1 MKNAAD
7 VVQVLERLR
16 THASRDGRSTISVDA
31 HPASAVCTFIRHG
44 GQSTTA
50 VHLACATVVVVL
62 EGSRELHIGPRVERA
77 APGSTLVLPA
87 GWRGN
92 IVDEPDPQSG
102 VFRAFCLEFPLDL
115 VVRAYRAH
123 PVRSACTPR
132 PGLRHTIGLSQ
143 TLADAILHTA
153 SAVAAGTLPA
163 HLIEHRAMEVLLVLT
178 HEGVL
183 STSPTSS
190 APGAKEAVRALV
202 SCDPARRWTAAAIS
216 RHLGLSEPTLRRRL
230 RSEDASVRELLQEVR
245 IELASALMREEGL
258 SVAAAAEA
266 SGYRSRKRFSERF
279 KANRGRSPSAHLSR
293 GLDTGG

>member
-1 MKNAAD
+1 MKNAANA
-7 VVQVLERLR
+7 VQVLERLR
-16 THASRDGRSTISVDA
+16 TYASRDSRSTILIDV
-31 HPASAVCTFIRHG
+31 HPAPAMCAFVRHG

-50 VHLACATVVVVL
+50 VHLACATVVVI

-77 APGSTLVLPA
+77 VPGSTIVLPA

-102 VFRAFCLEFPLDL
+102 VYRAFCLEFPLDL

-132 PGLRHTIGLSQ
+132 AGLRHTIGLSQ
-143 TLADAILHTA
+143 TLADAMLHTA
-153 SAVAAGTLPA
+153 AAVAAGDLPA
-163 HLIEHRAMEVLLVLT
+163 HLVEHRAMEVLLVLA

-183 STSPTSS
+183 ATSPTSS

-245 IELASALMREEGL
+245 IELASALMRDEGL

-279 KANRGRSPSAHLSR
+279 KANRGRSPSAHLSQ
-293 GLDTGG
+293 GFDTGG